1 MADVNAIEEGNKV
14 VLTGENPFIR
24 LSDSPDGDETTNAS
38 FWRILFS
45 PAGPGAAAAS
55 PRPRPRAT
63 CAAADAHGA
72 RRRARA
78 LPEERPHVRLPPLP
92 LRLRLAW

>member
-24 LSDSPDGDETTNAS
+24 LSDSPDADETTNAS
-38 FWRILFS
+38 FWRILFC
-45 PAGPGAAAAS
+45 PLGPGARCFTPPARAPPA
-55 PRPRPRAT
+55 RPLMRV
-63 CAAADAHGA
+63 GA

-78 LPEERPHVRLPPLP
+78 LPEERPHVRLPPIP
-92 LRLRLAW
+92 FRLRLTR

>member
-1 MADVNAIEEGNKV
+1 MADVNAVEEGNKV

-63 CAAADAHGA
+63 RAAADARGGSSQGTCST
-72 RRRARA
+72 
-78 LPEERPHVRLPPLP
+78 
-92 LRLRLAW
+92 